1 MASAAVV
8 VNGPPMAGHLK
19 ELPAAPSAFEKPVAS
34 ALCLLNT
41 KGGGGDDT
49 SEKPSGKDTVD
60 GRLALDLSVPKRFST
75 GALDLFGE
83 PSKLLQLLAL
93 TEDGGAASATGLSGH
108 GWWVSKEDD
117 DAVQLKVAMPGL
129 GKEHVKVS
137 AEKNILVINGEGD
150 KDPEDRKGP
159 ARYTRRVQLPAEAF
173 KMDQI
178 KAEMNNG
185 VLKVTVPKIKAEE
198 RKDVFQIKV
207 E

>member
-1 MASAAVV
+1 MASAVV
-8 VNGPPMAGHLK
+8 VNGPPLAGHLK
-19 ELPAAPSAFEKPVAS
+19 EIPVALSAFEKPAAS
-34 ALCLLNT
+34 ALRLLNT
-41 KGGGGDDT
+41 KGGGDDDI
-49 SEKPSGKDTVD
+49 SEKPSGKDAVD
-60 GRLALDLSVPKRFST
+60 GRLALDISVPKRIST
-75 GALDLFGE
+75 GALDLLGE
-83 PSKLLQLLAL
+83 PSKLLELLAL
-93 TEDGGAASATGLSGH
+93 TEHGGALSGTGLCGH
-108 GWWVSKEDD
+108 GWWVSKDDD

-137 AEKNILVINGEGD
+137 AEKNILVIKGEGD

-185 VLKVTVPKIKAEE
+185 VLKLTVPKIKHEE

>member
-1 MASAAVV
+1 MIWVGGFSA
-8 VNGPPMAGHLK
+8 
-19 ELPAAPSAFEKPVAS
+19 
-34 ALCLLNT
+34 
-41 KGGGGDDT
+41 
-49 SEKPSGKDTVD
+49 
-60 GRLALDLSVPKRFST
+60 
-75 GALDLFGE
+75 GALDLFAD

-93 TEDGGAASATGLSGH
+93 TEDGGAASGTGLSGH
-108 GWWVSKEDD
+108 GWWVSKDD
-117 DAVQLKVAMPGL
+117 NDAMQLKVAMPGL

-137 AEKNILVINGEGD
+137 AEKNTLVIKGEGD
-150 KDPEDRKGP
+150 KDPEDSKGP
-159 ARYTRRVQLPAEAF
+159 VRYTRRFQLPAEAF